1 MNDDKP
7 ATSRELSEALD
18 KASRQLSEALD
29 KALTRIE
36 NFVLKREIGM
46 LWKFL
51 LLGLA
56 LLGAQWAAITW
67 MMAHWKP

>member
-1 MNDDKP
+1 MNGDDLDKP
-7 ATSRELSEALD
+7 ATKRDLRDALGEF
-18 KASRQLSEALD
+18 K
-29 KALTRIE
+29 T
-36 NFVLKREIGM
+36 FVLDREIGM